1 MGLGRLVPKELVCGA
16 HLFKYSWRQDA
27 DRVLGFTNINDPAN
41 GLLLI
46 K

>member
-1 MGLGRLVPKELVCGA
+1 MALGTFVPKNLVCAA
-16 HLFKYSWRQDA
+16 HLFKYSWRNEVPQ
-27 DRVLGFTNINDPAN
+27 VLGFTNINDPAN